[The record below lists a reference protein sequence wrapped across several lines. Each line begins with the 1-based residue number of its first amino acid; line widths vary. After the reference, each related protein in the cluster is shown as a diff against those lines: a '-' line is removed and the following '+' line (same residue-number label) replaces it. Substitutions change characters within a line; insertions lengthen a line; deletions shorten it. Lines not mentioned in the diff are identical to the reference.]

1 MIYVLRHCKATGQDF
16 DAALT
21 ADGIKSAQQLVPVLA
36 KLNIYHIYVSE
47 MNRTYESIKPY
58 LTKFQTPLTYD
69 SRLNERILS
78 DLPIDNWLTELK
90 MTFSDFNYRI
100 HNGET
105 SLEAQQ
111 RILEVFKSI
120 PVNEHALI
128 VTHRNI
134 MSLLL
139 NHFDKQFDFDEWK
152 ALKNPDLYAI
162 DESSQI
168 KHVTI
173 NS

>member
-1 MIYVLRHCKATGQDF
+1 
-16 DAALT
+16 
-21 ADGIKSAQQLVPVLA
+21 
-36 KLNIYHIYVSE
+36 
-47 MNRTYESIKPY
+47 
-58 LTKFQTPLTYD
+58 
-69 SRLNERILS
+69 
-78 DLPIDNWLTELK
+78 

-120 PVNEHALI
+120 PVNKHALI
-128 VTHRNI
+128 VTHGNI

>member
-1 MIYVLRHCKATGQDF
+1 MIYVLRHCKATGQEF

-21 ADGIKSAQQLVPVLA
+21 TDGIKSAQQLVPVLA
-36 KLNIYHIYVSE
+36 KLNIDHIYVSE
-47 MNRTYESIKPY
+47 MNRTYESIEPY
-58 LTKFQTPLTYD
+58 LTNYKTPLTYD

-78 DLPIDNWLTELK
+78 D
-90 MTFSDFNYRI
+90 FHYRI

-128 VTHRNI
+128 VTHGNI

-139 NHFDKQFDFDEWK
+139 NHFDKQFGFDEWK

-162 DESSQI
+162 DEALQV
-168 KHVTI
+168 KHITI
-173 NS
+173 

>member
-1 MIYVLRHCKATGQDF
+1 MIYVLRHCKATGQEF

-21 ADGIKSAQQLVPVLA
+21 TDGIKSAQQLVTVLA
-36 KLNIYHIYVSE
+36 KLNIDHIYVSE

-58 LTKFQTPLTYD
+58 LTNYKTPLTYD

-78 DLPIDNWLTELK
+78 D
-90 MTFSDFNYRI
+90 FHYRI

-128 VTHRNI
+128 VTHGNI

-139 NHFDKQFDFDEWK
+139 NHFDKQFGFDEWK

-162 DESSQI
+162 DEALQV
-168 KHVTI
+168 KHITI
-173 NS
+173 

>member
-21 ADGIKSAQQLVPVLA
+21 IDGIKSVQQLVTVLA
-36 KLNIYHIYVSE
+36 KLNIDHIYVSE

-58 LTKFQTPLTYD
+58 LTKYQTPLTYD

-78 DLPIDNWLTELK
+78 DLLIDNWLTELK

-100 HNGET
+100 YNGET

-128 VTHRNI
+128 VTHGNI

-139 NHFDKQFDFDEWK
+139 NHFDKQFGFDEWK

>member
-1 MIYVLRHCKATGQDF
+1 MIYVLRHCKATGQEF

-21 ADGIKSAQQLVPVLA
+21 TDGIKSAQQLVPVLA
-36 KLNIYHIYVSE
+36 KLNIDHIYVSE

-58 LTKFQTPLTYD
+58 LTNYKTPLTYD

-78 DLPIDNWLTELK
+78 D
-90 MTFSDFNYRI
+90 FHYRI

-128 VTHRNI
+128 VTHGNI

-139 NHFDKQFDFDEWK
+139 NHFDKQFGFDEWK

-162 DESSQI
+162 DEALQV
-168 KHVTI
+168 KHITI
-173 NS
+173 

>member
-1 MIYVLRHCKATGQDF
+1 MIYVLRHCKATGQEF
-16 DAALT
+16 DAAIT
-21 ADGIKSAQQLVPVLA
+21 TDGIKSAQQLVPVLA
-36 KLNIYHIYVSE
+36 KLNIDHIYVSE

-58 LTKFQTPLTYD
+58 LTNYKTPLTYD

-78 DLPIDNWLTELK
+78 D
-90 MTFSDFNYRI
+90 FHYRI

-128 VTHRNI
+128 VTHGNI

-139 NHFDKQFDFDEWK
+139 NHFDKQFGFDEWK

-162 DESSQI
+162 DEALQV
-168 KHVTI
+168 KHITI
-173 NS
+173 

>member
-1 MIYVLRHCKATGQDF
+1 MIYVLRHCKATGQEF

-21 ADGIKSAQQLVPVLA
+21 TDGIESAQQLVPILA
-36 KLNIYHIYVSE
+36 KLNIDHIYVSE

-58 LTKFQTPLTYD
+58 LTNYKTPLTYD

-111 RILEVFKSI
+111 RILEIFKSI

-128 VTHRNI
+128 VTHGNI

-139 NHFDKQFDFDEWK
+139 NHFDKQFGFEEWK
-152 ALKNPDLYAI
+152 AIKNPDLYVI
-162 DESSQI
+162 DEALQV

-173 NS
+173 